1 MRIGLTEYSLS
12 FSVLLS
18 PMTAKTPFKYGRKKL
33 GLKELTAIG
42 IGGMI
47 GGGIFAVLG
56 LSIQLSGTL
65 APLSFFVAS
74 IIAILTAYSY
84 AKFSIYR
91 PCMGGTIEYIS
102 LGIENEKVVGYL
114 NTLLWFSY
122 IVMLS
127 LYSYAFGSYAA
138 ALLGFKEGTIY
149 YVITKHIFLSL
160 VLVVFTIVNI
170 LGAEVVGKVEDLLVY
185 IKVLILSF
193 FAIIGLLRSDPSM
206 IFKGPIPSIPFVIAG
221 GMIIFLAYEG
231 FELISNAG
239 ADSEDKRSLY
249 RAFFLSVAIVSVIY
263 ITIAYVS
270 VTTLPVSEVVKYR
283 DYALAVVAEPLLG
296 KFGFVLIA
304 IAALFSTA
312 SAINATIYGAGRIAY
327 ILFKYGEIR
336 KPLTKKAWSEPV
348 EGILITSAFALILA
362 NTYNLENIS
371 LMGSLGFLLVFLAV
385 NYSAYKLYREIGANK
400 VLEMIAVTLTAVS
413 ATILVV
419 VALSTD
425 FWGQLKAMLTLL
437 LPPLIL
443 ESMWRVLS
451 SRRIKKPHEYSVYKT
466 I

>member
-1 MRIGLTEYSLS
+1 MIPFPRDIMS
-12 FSVLLS
+12 S
-18 PMTAKTPFKYGRKKL
+18 PKTPFKYGRKKL

-65 APLSFFVAS
+65 APLAFSVAA
-74 IIAILTAYSY
+74 IIAGLTAYSY

-102 LGIENEKVVGYL
+102 LGIKNEKVVGYL

-138 ALLGFKEGTIY
+138 AILGFQEGTSAY
-149 YVITKHIFLSL
+149 MVVKHLFLSL
-160 VLVVFTIVNI
+160 VLIAFMIINI
-170 LGAEVVGKVEDLLVY
+170 LGAEIMGKVEDLLVY
-185 IKVLILSF
+185 VKVAILTI
-193 FAIIGLLRSDPSM
+193 FAIIGFMRSDPSM
-206 IFKGPIPSIPFVIAG
+206 IFKGPMPPIPFVIAG

-239 ADSEDKRSLY
+239 ADADSKKDLY
-249 RAFFLSVAIVSVIY
+249 RAFFLSVAIVATIY
-263 ITIAYVS
+263 ISIAYIS
-270 VTTLPVSEVVKYR
+270 VTTLPVSQIVRFK
-283 DYALAVVAEPLLG
+283 DYALAVVAEPILG
-296 KFGFVLIA
+296 KLGFVLIA

-336 KPLTKKAWSEPV
+336 EPLTKKAWTEPV
-348 EGILITSAFALILA
+348 EGIIITTIFALILA
-362 NTYNLENIS
+362 NAYNLSNIS
-371 LMGSLGFLLVFLAV
+371 LMGSLGFLIVFLAV
-385 NYSAYKLYREIGANK
+385 NYSAYKLSEIIKANRMVELVAV
-400 VLEMIAVTLTAVS
+400 VLTSVS
-413 ATILVV
+413 TIILVS
-419 VALSTD
+419 VALSMD
-425 FWGQLKAMLTLL
+425 FWGQLKAMMTLL
-437 LPPLIL
+437 IPPLIL
-443 ESMWRVLS
+443 EVLWRKMS
-451 SRRIKKPHEYSVYKT
+451 ARKMKRPTEYRVYK
-466 I
+466 ILEEIF